1 MIDGVRLKS
10 ASFTP
15 SCPVFGK
22 PLHMC
27 LFCVCVCFRWVG
39 KCHPSWL
46 GVERTA
52 VINVIQ
58 YSVCVQFFSI
68 VSKLSCSSWCVC
80 IRIQM
85 RFARCTRWALHL
97 VDMTPEPLTFFHVI
111 YSGRR
116 LSHLSSRVSGFG
128 WLHLCDDVS
137 HSVQGSRSGVV
148 GVQSSEKQSEE
159 HACSTAPGGPWVWG
173 TNGGLGLCSSH
184 WPAGGVRTWIHGWFW
199 KHYLISREEKKSMAF
214 KSTSWHPTPETR
226 FCAKDSVFEEQ
237 LSPSDRK
244 GARLG

>member
-1 MIDGVRLKS
+1 MSSVWKALAYLS
-10 ASFTP
+10 
-15 SCPVFGK
+15 V
-22 PLHMC
+22 L
-27 LFCVCVCFRWVG
+27 CVCFRWVG

-58 YSVCVQFFSI
+58 YSVRVQFFSI

-85 RFARCTRWALHL
+85 RFAHCTRWALHL

-128 WLHLCDDVS
+128 WLHLCDDVP
-137 HSVQGSRSGVV
+137 HSVQGSRSVVV
-148 GVQSSEKQSEE
+148 GGCRALRSRARNMPTPPHLAVPECGGQVV
-159 HACSTAPGGPWVWG
+159 AWVCAPPTGLQEGWG
-173 TNGGLGLCSSH
+173 
-184 WPAGGVRTWIHGWFW
+184 
-199 KHYLISREEKKSMAF
+199 RESMADF
-214 KSTSWHPTPETR
+214 KSITSSTE
-226 FCAKDSVFEEQ
+226 
-237 LSPSDRK
+237 RK
-244 GARLG
+244 KNQWPLNLHLDIPHQKQGFVPKIAFLKNSWALQTERVLG